1 MRRGR
6 GKTVPAVTTD
16 SVSETVADEQTYRTK
31 GTVKTVLR
39 DAKFLVL
46 TEQGAEVVARAAGR
60 MRRGRKIRIL
70 PGDVVEIEV
79 SLYDPTRGRIVWR
92 HR

>member
-1 MRRGR
+1 M
-6 GKTVPAVTTD
+6 T
-16 SVSETVADEQTYRTK
+16 DEQTYRTK
-31 GTVKTVLR
+31 GTVKSVLR
-39 DAKFLVL
+39 DATFLVL
-46 TEQGAEVVARAAGR
+46 TEQGTEVIARAAGR

-79 SLYDPTRGRIVWR
+79 SLYDPSRGRIVWR